1 MIILAAAVLVLIA
14 GADPAAAQ
22 CAMCKAVI
30 ENSVDAAEAASGLN
44 LAAIVLLVPP
54 VTLFSGIF
62 YAIYRFRD
70 VQGRPHRFNFIQP
83 KDFVIPSGTES
94 AGDEFDEEGDPESDG
109 GIPR

>member
-1 MIILAAAVLVLIA
+1 MIILAAAVLVLMA

-30 ENSVDAAEAASGLN
+30 ENSVDAAEASSGLN

-70 VQGRPHRFNFIQP
+70 VQGRARRFNFIQP
-83 KDFVIPSGTES
+83 KDCVIPSGFER
-94 AGDEFDEEGDPESDG
+94 AGNKFDDEGELESDG
-109 GIPR
+109 GRLR

>member
-1 MIILAAAVLVLIA
+1 MKPLRALLILAGAVLVLVA

-22 CAMCKAVI
+22 CAMCKAVV
-30 ENSVDAAEAASGLN
+30 ENSVDAAEASKGLN

-70 VQGRPHRFNFIQP
+70 VQGRSRRFNFIQP
-83 KDFVIPSGTES
+83 KDCDIPPGIK
-94 AGDEFDEEGDPESDG
+94 GDGERFDDEGDC
-109 GIPR
+109 